1 MDNLLLGIEGEIPAL
16 RRYARVL
23 AGNRDNA
30 DDLVQDCL
38 VRALSRTHLWR
49 QPGNLRAWLFTILR
63 NIHLNQLRFAARHPV
78 ALSLMESEEPSMAG
92 NQVSHLEVAEVLA
105 AFAQLPC
112 DEREVLFLVVAEGLR
127 YREVATLLG
136 ISVGAVM
143 SRLARGREKL
153 RQLVGEQKQ
162 APRLRSVK

>member
-1 MDNLLLGIEGEIPAL
+1 M
-16 RRYARVL
+16 V
-23 AGNRDNA
+23 
-30 DDLVQDCL
+30 
-38 VRALSRTHLWR
+38 
-49 QPGNLRAWLFTILR
+49 
-63 NIHLNQLRFAARHPV
+63 
-78 ALSLMESEEPSMAG
+78 G

-105 AFAQLPC
+105 AFAQLPS